1 MLYDSHIHIED
12 NVSKKTYVGM
22 SEYDDNITGG
32 NLIVNYLDMYDNYR
46 KHVKSNFTLTC
57 IFDYTSEKN
66 IKTFV
71 KRVDEG
77 EIQGAKIHT
86 KIQKVTAR
94 DYPLLGEK
102 IHEIPV
108 HVPIIIDAWYDW
120 SDMQY
125 QPDMKNII
133 DFVKQ
138 YPAHTFII
146 AHMGG
151 YKIMEWFM
159 HTRKLHNIKYD
170 MSLTP
175 SFFTGSTVELD
186 VIHFVKWVDPGKLL
200 YGTDYP
206 YTRPSEHKTVIDTIL
221 KRANVS
227 KQDTGNIYS
236 NNYLNT
242 YTSNTKSNTL

>member
-1 MLYDSHIHIED
+1 
-12 NVSKKTYVGM
+12 
-22 SEYDDNITGG
+22 
-32 NLIVNYLDMYDNYR
+32 
-46 KHVKSNFTLTC
+46 
-57 IFDYTSEKN
+57 
-66 IKTFV
+66 
-71 KRVDEG
+71 
-77 EIQGAKIHT
+77 
-86 KIQKVTAR
+86 
-94 DYPLLGEK
+94 
-102 IHEIPV
+102 
-108 HVPIIIDAWYDW
+108 
-120 SDMQY
+120 
-125 QPDMKNII
+125 
-133 DFVKQ
+133 
-138 YPAHTFII
+138 
-146 AHMGG
+146 
-151 YKIMEWFM
+151 MEWFM